1 MEIQEIFDTKTEII
15 GNKLVY
21 TFTLRNSEITQ
32 LRLLKSIECMH
43 KILDTLFSEN
53 VKNVC
58 FVFAIDN
65 ITIPANYECIKDLTE
80 VFSEYEQIVKEKVK
94 FSIIQ
99 SKSSIFQLLFSIF
112 KKYYKPIK
120 PMYVC
125 NDEDD
130 VQKCLSSR
138 KDREKYQN
146 VSDMI

>member
-15 GNKLVY
+15 SNKLVY
-21 TFTLRNSEITQ
+21 TFTLRNCEITQ
-32 LRLLKSIECMH
+32 LRLLKSI
-43 KILDTLFSEN
+43 
-53 VKNVC
+53 
-58 FVFAIDN
+58 
-65 ITIPANYECIKDLTE
+65 TIPANYEYIKDLTE
-80 VFSEYEQIVKEKVK
+80 VFSEYEPIVKEKVK

-112 KKYYKPIK
+112 KKYYNPIK

-125 NDEDD
+125 HDEDD
-130 VQKCLSSR
+130 VQKCLSSK